1 MLIKMD
7 QYMFRNELEW
17 SITMLQTEQLQ
28 TLQAIILFTNK
39 FIDIIFNI
47 FRCQSSMAMQFSIVI
62 ELFLRYAVL

>member
-1 MLIKMD
+1 MVI
-7 QYMFRNELEW
+7 
-17 SITMLQTEQLQ
+17 ITMLQTEQLQ

-62 ELFLRYAVL
+62 ELFSTGMPFYRNL